1 MGIPNV
7 KRFRV
12 TSPDGNDTATM
23 MAVVPKGTDLNSYLK
38 EASTRFDWKS
48 WNDAYRLR
56 VNHADGWIDQPR
68 QSGSDV
74 WNGYCEWQQ
83 RGIVGWTRR
92 VQLPAECLVGVEFP
106 CWNGNWNDCESWW
119 RALQLHFAKPSGKRD

>member
-48 WNDAYRLR
+48 WSEQKASMNKVR
-56 VNHADGWIDQPR
+56 VG
-68 QSGSDV
+68 
-74 WNGYCEWQQ
+74 QQ
-83 RGIVGWTRR
+83 KKKK
-92 VQLPAECLVGVEFP
+92 
-106 CWNGNWNDCESWW
+106 
-119 RALQLHFAKPSGKRD
+119 AK